1 MTDIQEIEQALKD
14 LIANGD
20 VPSRVTNR
28 LLLAAIIQTR
38 EQLELRIEELEAK
51 MNDNPPLVLMFK
63 RRPALFLRYL
73 LLITFIIVLL
83 VTAAIAKDDIAAF
96 FISILGAL

>member
-1 MTDIQEIEQALKD
+1 MTDIQEIEQALKE

-38 EQLELRIEELEAK
+38 AQLEIRIETLESK
-51 MNDNPPLVLMFK
+51 IDNNPSLIMLFK
-63 RRPALFLRYL
+63 RRPALFLRTFL
-73 LLITFIIVLL
+73 FAVLIISIL
-83 VTAAIAKDDIAAF
+83 VAALVAKDDILSLF
-96 FISILGAL
+96 FSILGAL